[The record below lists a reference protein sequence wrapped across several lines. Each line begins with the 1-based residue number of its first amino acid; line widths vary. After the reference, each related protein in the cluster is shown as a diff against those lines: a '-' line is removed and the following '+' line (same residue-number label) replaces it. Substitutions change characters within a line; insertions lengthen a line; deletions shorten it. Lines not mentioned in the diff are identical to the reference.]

1 MTKILLVDD
10 HAVARAGMRG
20 LLTTE
25 PGVTILEAEGGGEAL
40 EICRRERPALV
51 ILDLNLGDSSGLEI
65 LRRIVNLGEA
75 TRVLVLSMHSEP
87 IYAARSLQ
95 AGARGYVS
103 KSAGADEFIAAV
115 RAVSRGERYIEREL
129 ATHLAVSKFSEK
141 DPLDELTTRE
151 VDILRGLGEGKSYTE
166 IASAI
171 GVSYK
176 TIANTSTRI
185 KKKLGVDRTADLIR
199 LSLEK
204 SRQ

>member
-1 MTKILLVDD
+1 MSKILLVDD

-25 PGVTILEAEGGGEAL
+25 PGVAIVEAESGGQAL
-40 EICRRERPALV
+40 EICRRERPGLV
-51 ILDLNLGDSSGLEI
+51 ILDLNLGDASGLEV
-65 LRRIVNLGEA
+65 LRRIVNLDNA
-75 TRVLVLSMHSEP
+75 IRVLVLSMHSEP
-87 IYAARSLQ
+87 IYAARALQ

-103 KSAGADEFIAAV
+103 KSAGADEFVAAV
-115 RAVSRGERYIEREL
+115 RAVLQGERYIERDL

-151 VDILRGLGEGKSYTE
+151 VDILRSLGEGRSYAE
-166 IASAI
+166 IAAGL

-204 SRQ
+204 RRQ

>member
-1 MTKILLVDD
+1 MSKILLVDD

-25 PGVTILEAEGGGEAL
+25 PGVAIVEAESGGQAL

-51 ILDLNLGDSSGLEI
+51 VLDLNLGDSSGLEV
-65 LRRIVNLGEA
+65 LRRIVNLDKA
-75 TRVLVLSMHSEP
+75 IRVLVLSMHSEP
-87 IYAARSLQ
+87 IYAARALQ

-103 KSAGADEFIAAV
+103 KSAGADEFVTAV
-115 RAVSRGERYIEREL
+115 RAVLQGGRYIEREL

-141 DPLDELTTRE
+141 DPLDELTARE
-151 VDILRGLGEGKSYTE
+151 VDILRGLGEGRSYAE
-166 IASAI
+166 IAAGI

-199 LSLEK
+199 LSLERR
-204 SRQ
+204 RQ

>member
-1 MTKILLVDD
+1 MTKVLLVDD

-20 LLTTE
+20 LLATE
-25 PGVTILEAEGGGEAL
+25 PGVAIFEAESGGEAL

-51 ILDLNLGDSSGLEI
+51 VLDLNLGDSSGLQV
-65 LRRIVNLGEA
+65 LRRIVNLDKA
-75 TRVLVLSMHSEP
+75 VRVLVLSMHSEP
-87 IYAARSLQ
+87 IYAARALQ
-95 AGARGYVS
+95 AGAHGYVS
-103 KSAGADEFIAAV
+103 KSAGADEFVAAV

-141 DPLDELTTRE
+141 DPLDELTARE
-151 VDILRGLGEGKSYTE
+151 VDILRGLGEGRSYAE
-166 IASAI
+166 IAAGI

-204 SRQ
+204 RRQ

>member
-1 MTKILLVDD
+1 MSKILLVDD

-25 PGVTILEAEGGGEAL
+25 PGVVIVEAESGGQAL
-40 EICRRERPALV
+40 EICRRERPGLV
-51 ILDLNLGDSSGLEI
+51 ILDLNLGDASGLEV
-65 LRRIVNLGEA
+65 LRRIVNLDNA
-75 TRVLVLSMHSEP
+75 IRVLVLSMHSEP
-87 IYAARSLQ
+87 IYAARALQ
-95 AGARGYVS
+95 VGARGYVS
-103 KSAGADEFIAAV
+103 KSAGADEFVAAV
-115 RAVSRGERYIEREL
+115 RAVLQGERYIERDL

-141 DPLDELTTRE
+141 DPLDELTARE
-151 VDILRGLGEGKSYTE
+151 VDILRGLGEGRSYAE
-166 IASAI
+166 IAAGI

-204 SRQ
+204 RRQ

>member
-1 MTKILLVDD
+1 MSKILLVDD

-20 LLTTE
+20 LLAIE
-25 PGVTILEAEGGGEAL
+25 PGIAILEAESGAEAL
-40 EICRRERPALV
+40 EICRRERPTLV
-51 ILDLNLGDSSGLEI
+51 ILDLNLGDSSGFEV
-65 LRRIVNLGEA
+65 LRRIVDLDKAIG
-75 TRVLVLSMHSEP
+75 VLVLSMHSEP
-87 IYAARSLQ
+87 IYAARALQ

-103 KSAGADEFIAAV
+103 KSAGAGEFVAGV
-115 RAVSRGERYIEREL
+115 RAVSRGERYLEREL

-141 DPLDELTTRE
+141 DPFDELTARE

-166 IASAI
+166 IALEI
-171 GVSYK
+171 GVAYK

-204 SRQ
+204 RRQ

>member
-25 PGVTILEAEGGGEAL
+25 PDVAILEAESGGDAL

-51 ILDLNLGDSSGLEI
+51 ILDLNLGDSSGLEV
-65 LRRIVNLGEA
+65 LRRIVNLNEA

-87 IYAARSLQ
+87 IYAARALQ
-95 AGARGYVS
+95 TGARGYVS
-103 KSAGADEFIAAV
+103 KSAGADEFVAAV

-151 VDILRGLGEGKSYTE
+151 VDILRGLGQGKSYTE
-166 IASAI
+166 IASEI

-176 TIANTSTRI
+176 TIANTSTRM
-185 KKKLGVDRTADLIR
+185 KRKLGVDRTADLIR

-204 SRQ
+204 SR

>member
-25 PGVTILEAEGGGEAL
+25 PGVAILEAESGGEAL

-51 ILDLNLGDSSGLEI
+51 ILDLNLGDLSGLEV
-65 LRRIVNLGEA
+65 LRRIVGFDKII
-75 TRVLVLSMHSEP
+75 RVLVLSMHSEP
-87 IYAARSLQ
+87 IYAARALQ

-103 KSAGADEFIAAV
+103 KSAGADEFVAAV

-129 ATHLAVSKFSEK
+129 AAHLAVSKFSAK

-151 VDILRGLGEGKSYTE
+151 VDILRGLGEGKSYAE
-166 IASAI
+166 IASGI

-176 TIANTSTRI
+176 TVANTSTRI

-199 LSLEK
+199 LSMENR
-204 SRQ
+204 RQ

>member
-1 MTKILLVDD
+1 MSKILLVDD

-25 PGVTILEAEGGGEAL
+25 PGVAIVEAETGEKAL

-51 ILDLNLGDSSGLEI
+51 ILDLNLGDFSGLEV
-65 LRRIVNLGEA
+65 LRRIVNLDKDI
-75 TRVLVLSMHSEP
+75 RVLVLSMHSEP
-87 IYAARSLQ
+87 VYAARALQ

-103 KSAGADEFIAAV
+103 KSAGADEFAAAV
-115 RAVSRGERYIEREL
+115 RAVLGGERYIEREL

-141 DPLDELTTRE
+141 DPLDELTARE
-151 VDILRGLGEGKSYTE
+151 VDILRALGEGRSYAE
-166 IASAI
+166 IAAGI

-185 KKKLGVDRTADLIR
+185 KRKLGVERTADLIR
-199 LSLEK
+199 LSLERR
-204 SRQ
+204 RQ

>member
-1 MTKILLVDD
+1 MSKILLVDD

-25 PGVTILEAEGGGEAL
+25 PGVAIIEAESGGQAL
-40 EICRRERPALV
+40 EICRRERPSLV
-51 ILDLNLGDSSGLEI
+51 ILDLNLGDSSGLEV
-65 LRRIVNLGEA
+65 LRRMVNLDKA
-75 TRVLVLSMHSEP
+75 IRVLVLSMHSEP
-87 IYAARSLQ
+87 IYAARALQ

-103 KSAGADEFIAAV
+103 KSAGAEEFVTAV
-115 RAVSRGERYIEREL
+115 GAVLRGERYIEREL
-129 ATHLAVSKFSEK
+129 AVHLAVSKFSEK
-141 DPLDELTTRE
+141 DPLDELTARE
-151 VDILRGLGEGKSYTE
+151 VDILRGLGEGRSYAE
-166 IASAI
+166 IATAI

-204 SRQ
+204 RRQ